1 MAMLDPFAASIPAAR
16 STYGG
21 HTTTSS
27 RACPETCGKKSRKKS
42 RVWSGV
48 LYIFQLAAIS
58 FVLIRRPFRFEMEE
72 RYLNDLVCRQRAR
85 RRAKYECQREQSESS

>member
-1 MAMLDPFAASIPAAR
+1 MATLEPFTASIPAAR

-21 HTTTSS
+21 HTTISS
-27 RACPETCGKKSRKKS
+27 PGCPETCGKKSRKKS

-58 FVLIRRPFRFEMEE
+58 FVLIRKPFRFEMEE
-72 RYLNDLVCRQRAR
+72 RYLNDLVFR
-85 RRAKYECQREQSESS
+85 RRPRMRAKWQDQRKRSGP